1 MTTFAGLTPDWW
13 AAIGTMALAAVTVGA
28 VVVSI
33 VLARRESKR
42 TDERIIRQM
51 MLAEES
57 RRRDQQLRQAWT
69 VVVLPRNYGTG
80 PDERNLGMYVANR
93 GDSTIT
99 EVEARFSVGGR
110 LVRAKQRGDSLGEED
125 DLIGAFDA
133 HVYDGILPPRAAF
146 LFMNE
151 TFFKPS
157 EIVGWFPIVRWRDWS
172 GQPWENHRGVVRPV
186 KDGDHW

>member
-1 MTTFAGLTPDWW
+1 MTTLAGLTPDWW

-33 VLARRESKR
+33 VMARRESKA

-51 MLAEES
+51 MLAEKS
-57 RRRDQQLRQAWT
+57 RREDLQLRQAWA

-80 PDERNLGMYVANR
+80 PDERNLGVYVANR

-99 EVEARFSVGGR
+99 KVEARFSVGGR
-110 LVRAKQRGDSLGEED
+110 LVWAKQRSVSLGEED

-133 HVYDGILPPRAAF
+133 HVYNGILPPRAAF
-146 LFMNE
+146 LFMND
-151 TFFKPS
+151 TFSKPS
-157 EIVGWFPIVRWRDWS
+157 EIVDWFPIVRWRDWS
-172 GQPWENHRGVVRPV
+172 EQLWENHRGKVRQV
-186 KDGDHW
+186 EDGDRW